1 MTIYC
6 FTNKSKSFSWW
17 QLANFAQSHRALSC
31 LFHDKWKLFWSPSII
46 PGTVTLTSLILC
58 STEQFRTS
66 KPNQN
71 PVLKERR
78 NTKSKIINIQYTKFS
93 MLLLPILC
101 DWEIFKRKYQIQ
113 YNNTSSTCF
122 FLPGRSWKGHFWMN
136 ESNNSP
142 SKNELFQNNHV
153 FNFITT

>member
-71 PVLKERR
+71 PVLEERKKKYIR
-78 NTKSKIINIQYTKFS
+78 SSIYNIQSFQ
-93 MLLLPILC
+93 C
-101 DWEIFKRKYQIQ
+101 DTFFVIEKLSKENTIQ
-113 YNNTSSTCF
+113 YLIIMF
-122 FLPGRSWKGHFWMN
+122 FASWKIMKRTFLN
-136 ESNNSP
+136 ER
-142 SKNELFQNNHV
+142 E
-153 FNFITT
+153 